1 MRNRLAQRIAAWA
14 EAGLDTAALVFFP
27 LLVVLPRGVAAL
39 VSAAGLCAA
48 GLALSASGMRLTRI
62 FRVAAML
69 LGGLLLWGTASA
81 LWSVD
86 PVRSLVVAARLA
98 GLFAAG
104 LALAAGAG
112 LVAAPRRLTF
122 LLLIGMGLGIAMVA
136 IELATAG
143 GLSSLVSDRAYRPTQ
158 LNQASISFALL
169 ALPASALL
177 ISLRQAILASL
188 LAAVTA
194 VTVYALAGTA
204 AKAVLLA
211 GLAMGL
217 LLYRARPVVAG
228 IALVISMIAII
239 AAPLTF
245 ARLERLAGLGET
257 ADNFKISAG
266 HRLLI
271 WSFAGDRIAERPLTG
286 WGLDASRAIPGGD
299 DPIRPGETWMP
310 LHPHNAALQVWLEL
324 GAPGA
329 VFFALLVGLVWDAL
343 ARVEWP
349 PLFAAA
355 AGASLTIAFMGC
367 FATYGMWQEWWLGT
381 LSFSLFLIL
390 VMARVAGR
398 AAAPDGP
405 TIGGCFARALGYRRQ
420 FLLRTYATKQLE
432 QKNASIDN
440 TNETRVNFCHF
451 QPSVAILS
459 VLRLFSG

>member
-1 MRNRLAQRIAAWA
+1 MTGGILPARRAVGLRSQPFPFFRNRFAQRIAVWS
-14 EAGLDTAALVFFP
+14 EAGLDTATLLFFP

-48 GLALSASGMRLTRI
+48 GLVLSASEIKLTRI
-62 FRVAAML
+62 LLVAAML
-69 LGGLLLWGTASA
+69 LGCLLVWGTASA
-81 LWSVD
+81 VWSVD
-86 PVRSLVVAARLA
+86 PVRSLVVAVRLA
-98 GLFAAG
+98 GLFAVG

-112 LVAAPRRLTF
+112 LVTAPRRLAF
-122 LLLIGMGLGIAMVA
+122 LLLIGVALGIAMVA

-169 ALPASALL
+169 VLPASALL
-177 ISLRQAILASL
+177 ISLGQAIFAAL

-194 VTVYALAGTA
+194 VTVYELAGTA
-204 AKAVLLA
+204 AKAVLIT

-217 LLYRARPVVAG
+217 LLYRARPVVAEV
-228 IALVISMIAII
+228 ALAISVVAII

-245 ARLERLAGLGET
+245 ARLERLPGLGET
-257 ADNFKISAG
+257 ADSFKISAG

-329 VFFALLVGLVWDAL
+329 ILFALLVAFVWDAL

-355 AGASLTIAFMGC
+355 AGASLTIAFVGC
-367 FATYGMWQEWWLGT
+367 FATYGIWQEWWLGT
-381 LSFSLFLIL
+381 LSFSLFLVL

-398 AAAPDGP
+398 AVLPANA
-405 TIGGCFARALGYRRQ
+405 
-420 FLLRTYATKQLE
+420 
-432 QKNASIDN
+432 NASKP
-440 TNETRVNFCHF
+440 R
-451 QPSVAILS
+451 
-459 VLRLFSG
+459 

>member
-1 MRNRLAQRIAAWA
+1 LPFFRNRFAQRVAAWA

-27 LLVVLPRGVAAL
+27 ILVVLPRGVAAL

-48 GLALSASGMRLTRI
+48 GLVLSASGMKLTRI
-62 FRVAAML
+62 LLVPAML
-69 LGGLLLWGTASA
+69 LGGLLVWGTASA
-81 LWSVD
+81 LWSVN
-86 PVRSLVVAARLA
+86 PVRSLVVAARLS
-98 GLFAAG
+98 GLFAIG

-122 LLLIGMGLGIAMVA
+122 LLLIGMAFGITMIA

-143 GLSSLVSDRAYRPTQ
+143 GLSSLVSDRAYRSTQ

-169 ALPASALL
+169 VLPASALL
-177 ISLRQAILASL
+177 ISLGQMILATL
-188 LAAVTA
+188 LAAATA
-194 VTVYALAGTA
+194 VTVYELAGTA

-217 LLYRARPVVAG
+217 LLYRARPVVARV
-228 IALVISMIAII
+228 ALAISVVAII

-245 ARLERLAGLGET
+245 ARLERLPGLGET
-257 ADNFKISAG
+257 ADSFKISAG

-271 WSFAGDRIAERPLTG
+271 WSFAGDRIAERPVIG

-329 VFFALLVGLVWDAL
+329 ALFALLAALVWGAL

-355 AGASLTIAFMGC
+355 AGASLTIAFVGC
-367 FATYGMWQEWWLGT
+367 FGTYGIWQEWWLGT
-381 LSFSLFLIL
+381 LSFALFLVL
-390 VMARVAGR
+390 VMARVTNAPKVSLAGR
-398 AAAPDGP
+398 
-405 TIGGCFARALGYRRQ
+405 RL
-420 FLLRTYATKQLE
+420 
-432 QKNASIDN
+432 
-440 TNETRVNFCHF
+440 TR
-451 QPSVAILS
+451 
-459 VLRLFSG
+459 